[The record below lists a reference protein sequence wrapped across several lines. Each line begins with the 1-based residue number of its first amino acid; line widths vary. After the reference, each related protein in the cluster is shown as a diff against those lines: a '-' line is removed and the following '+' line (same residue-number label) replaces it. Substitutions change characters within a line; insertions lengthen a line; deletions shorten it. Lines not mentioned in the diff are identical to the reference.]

1 MSACKI
7 EGHGPILT
15 MPRQLARRE
24 LVYEELGDAFAT
36 ALSDYDT
43 SRRVDVLIDQFLPDE
58 ALAGKRALDV
68 GCGLGF
74 FSRRLVERG
83 AHVTACDIGPGLLER
98 TRRLA
103 GCETVLADAL
113 ELTARFGHD
122 AFDVVVSSEC
132 IEHTPDPVLAI
143 SQMLAVLRPGG
154 FLSLSTPNVVWS
166 PVVKLASA
174 LGLRQF
180 QGLENFSSWS
190 SIRSALADGGAAVV
204 QERGLHLF
212 PFQLPLHGVSTVF
225 DRRLQALRR
234 VMINICVLGQ
244 KGAGRRG

>member
-1 MSACKI
+1 
-7 EGHGPILT
+7 
-15 MPRQLARRE
+15 MPRQLAQRE
-24 LVYEELGDAFAT
+24 LVYEELGDAFAR

-43 SRRVDVLIDQFLPDE
+43 SRRVDVLINEFLADE
-58 ALAGKRALDV
+58 VLAGKRALDV

-83 AHVTACDIGPGLLER
+83 ADVTACDIGPGLLER
-98 TRRLA
+98 TGRLA

-113 ELTARFGHD
+113 ELTARFGNE
-122 AFDVVVSSEC
+122 AFDIVVSSEC
-132 IEHTPDPVLAI
+132 IEHTPDPVRAI

-154 FLSLSTPNVVWS
+154 YLSLSTPNVVWS

-174 LGLRQF
+174 VGLRPF

-190 SIRSALADGGAAVV
+190 SIRSALADGGATIV

-212 PFQLPLHGVSTVF
+212 PFQLPLHRLSMAC
-225 DRRLQALRR
+225 DRRLQAMRG
-234 VMINICVLGQ
+234 VMINICVLGR
-244 KGAGRRG
+244 KAGSQRG